1 MAEIHSTD
9 EPVMARIGEKPIYA
23 DAIRKIA
30 DVAKEYDPHA
40 WQPAN
45 TPAKKLFRCI
55 ESLRDL
61 DFLLLDAG
69 RAKSKDKLR
78 RKLKI
83 LHTPLHSLVEGA
95 RDLAN
100 DLENNPES
108 VRMLPENARQ
118 IIPKIRSQLIHIST
132 IEKGGTLSTIRDKIS
147 AHVDKELTL
156 EQMHFLLDHAKPP
169 QVGLWLHTCIS
180 VLSDFIKLPV
190 YFWACH
196 PNGNESVRIMFKE
209 PFVVTL
215 ELDSECNVTRLL
227 DIHMMPA
234 PPRHELM
241 KLFKK
246 IVERSEWMFSSND
259 VRITNFSEDQEDEP
273 WAKSLAWLPSISGLS
288 SGKIGH
294 SFTKKVMASD
304 ERYLLIPARTTFI
317 VKGNFQQ
324 IQDYE
329 KLLL

>member
-1 MAEIHSTD
+1 MAW
-9 EPVMARIGEKPIYA
+9 AGERPIYA
-23 DAIRKIA
+23 DVIRKIA

-61 DFLLLDAG
+61 DSLLLDAG
-69 RAKSKDKLR
+69 RAKSKDKVR

-83 LHTPLHSLVEGA
+83 LHTPLHSLVEAA

-100 DLENNPES
+100 DLENNPET

-132 IEKGGTLSTIRDKIS
+132 IETGGALSTIRDKIS

-156 EQMHFLLDHAKPP
+156 EQMHHLLDHAQPS
-169 QVGLWLHTCIS
+169 QVGLWVHTCIS

-196 PNGNESVRIMFKE
+196 PNGNGSVRIMFKE

-215 ELDSECNVTRLL
+215 ELDSKRNVTRLL
-227 DIHMMPA
+227 DVQMMPA
-234 PPRHELM
+234 PPRYELM
-241 KLFKK
+241 ILFKK
-246 IVERSEWMFSSND
+246 IVKRSKWMFSLSD
-259 VRITNFSEDQEDEP
+259 ARIINFSEDQDDEP
-273 WAKSLAWLPSISGLS
+273 WAKSLEWLPRMSGLS
-288 SGKIGH
+288 SGKMKH
-294 SFTKKVMASD
+294 SFTEKIMASD
-304 ERYLLIPARTTFI
+304 DRYLLVPAHTTFI

-329 KLLL
+329 KLLS